1 MEDRTYIKWTEPWKC
16 GHKKRYLS
24 RGFLV
29 STILFVIT
37 MIPLT
42 LILRKSEAGYS
53 YGNNVNINHLLF
65 IDDLKLYAKTPNQL
79 DSLIETVRIFIN
91 DIGMKFGI
99 EKCAVLIIKR
109 GKMTQSGGIRVQILR
124 SIGS

>member
-1 MEDRTYIKWTEPWKC
+1 
-16 GHKKRYLS
+16 
-24 RGFLV
+24 
-29 STILFVIT
+29 